1 MSSEET
7 LELYEVGLRHLV
19 MTWRRRAAEL
29 HRYAPHVAAAFSEAA
44 NELRAALD
52 ASERDSLNLV
62 EAARESGYSAEHL
75 GRLVRGGEIPNS
87 GRPYA
92 PRIQRKD
99 LPRKAT
105 ALRPTGLPFS
115 LVGATPGQIARAV
128 VSSDEGETR

>member
-1 MSSEET
+1 MESGNAD
-7 LELYEVGLRHLV
+7 LHKLV
-19 MTWRRRAAEL
+19 IVWRQRADEL
-29 HRYAPHVAAAFSEAA
+29 HPYAPHVAAAFTEVAD
-44 NELRAALD
+44 ELRAALET
-52 ASERDSLNLV
+52 SEGDSLSLV

-75 GRLVRGGEIPNS
+75 GRLVRVGEIPNA
-87 GRPYA
+87 GRPNA

-128 VSSDEGETR
+128 VSSDEGEAR